1 MDDSILKF
9 GALKRPISRRTFMK
23 LVGISAAA
31 AAAGPTLARAQAQ
44 SGTLRILQWSH
55 FVPSYDTWFDKYA
68 QAWGA
73 ENGVK
78 VVVDHVN
85 LADLPA
91 TVAAQI
97 SAGSGHD
104 LIEIVGAEAG
114 QFEPSLLD
122 LTDINQ
128 EGASRFGSQ
137 LDLATRYSYNPVT
150 DKYYGYCIGWTIDP
164 ANYRRSL
171 WEKAGM
177 PDGPTTWDD
186 LITTGGAIRDEQGV
200 QLGIGIAQELDSNM
214 AHRAILYSFDS
225 MLQDVDGNIVIDQGD
240 FFERAIESV
249 NYIKNLY
256 NAAMTPEVFAWNA
269 ASNNQALLAGRA
281 SYILNSISAYRSAQ
295 EDVPD
300 IAKDVFFGPA
310 LQGPRGTAWS
320 NAHVIYNYIVPQ
332 HSKNV
337 DAAKTFILDLSE
349 NYDQAMYHSKL
360 YNSPSFFTSP
370 VSGNGDYPAVAG
382 ASTFADLHEA
392 WFDDDPFRIEGEPE
406 GKLKPLKNAVEW
418 TTNVGNPGY
427 TSPAVAE
434 VFNTFI
440 IPNMMARAVR
450 GDESVEDSIRN
461 AAGEARKVFDA
472 WRKRGLV

>member
-1 MDDSILKF
+1 MDDRYFKLSL
-9 GALKRPISRRTFMK
+9 LDKRISRRSFMK
-23 LVGISAAA
+23 LVGVSAVA
-31 AAAGPTLARAQAQ
+31 AAAGPTLLRAQGQ
-44 SGTLRILQWSH
+44 GGTLRILQWSH
-55 FVPSYDTWFDKYA
+55 FVPSYDTWFDTYA
-68 QAWGA
+68 KEWGA
-73 ENGVK
+73 ANGVN
-78 VVVDHVN
+78 VIVDHVN

-128 EGASRFGSQ
+128 EGEARFGAK
-137 LDLATRYSYNPVT
+137 LDIAKRYSYNPVT

-177 PDGPTTWDD
+177 ADGPSTWED
-186 LITTGGAIRDEQGV
+186 LVTVGGAIRDQQGV
-200 QLGIGIAQELDSNM
+200 QLGIGLAQELDSNM

-225 MLQDVDGNIVIDQGD
+225 ALQDVDSNIVIDQGQA
-240 FFERAIESV
+240 FERAVEAV
-249 NYIKNLY
+249 NYMKNLY
-256 NAAMTPEVFAWNA
+256 EAAMTPEVFAWNA

-295 EDVPD
+295 QDVPD

-310 LQGPRGTAWS
+310 LQGPRGSAWS

-332 HSKNV
+332 HSQNV
-337 DAAKTFILDLSE
+337 DAAKAFILDLSQ
-349 NYDQAMYHSKL
+349 NYDQAMYASKL
-360 YNSPSFFTSP
+360 YNSPSFFNSP
-370 VSGNGDYPAVAG
+370 ISGNGGYPAVTG
-382 ASTFADLHEA
+382 AATFADLHEA
-392 WFDDDPFRIEGEPE
+392 WFDDDPFRLEGEPE
-406 GKLKPLKNAVEW
+406 GKLRPLKNAIEW
-418 TTNVGNPGY
+418 TTNVGHPGV

-434 VFNTFI
+434 VFNTFV
-440 IPNMMARAVR
+440 IPNMFARAVR
-450 GDESVEDSIRN
+450 GDQSTEDAIRT
-461 AAGEARKVFDA
+461 AAGEARAVFDA
-472 WRKRGLV
+472 WRTRGLV